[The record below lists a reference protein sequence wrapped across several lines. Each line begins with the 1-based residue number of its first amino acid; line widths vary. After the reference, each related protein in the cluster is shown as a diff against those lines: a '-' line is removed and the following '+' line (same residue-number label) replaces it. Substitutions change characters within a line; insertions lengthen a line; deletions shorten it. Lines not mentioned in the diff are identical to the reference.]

1 MDNSNEASI
10 LIAGKSV
17 RGAMVYNPAG
27 ESLGDIYDVMID
39 KESGKIVYALMSLGG
54 LLGIGR
60 KLHPL
65 PWSVLKY
72 GPEIGGYVVTLSK
85 SQLEAAP
92 SYAAEFLPDFS
103 DRDREAELHHYY
115 GVEPCWAL

>member
-1 MDNSNEASI
+1 MGNRNETSV

-39 KESGKIVYALMSLGG
+39 KDSGKIIYALMSLGG

-92 SYAAEFLPDFS
+92 NYPVEFLPDFS
-103 DRDREAELHHYY
+103 DRDREAELHRYY
-115 GVEPCWAL
+115 GVEPCWAA